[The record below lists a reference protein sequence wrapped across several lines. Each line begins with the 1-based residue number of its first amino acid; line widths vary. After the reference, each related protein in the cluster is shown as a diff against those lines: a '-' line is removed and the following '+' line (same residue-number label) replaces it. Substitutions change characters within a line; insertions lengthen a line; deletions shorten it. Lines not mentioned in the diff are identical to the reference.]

1 MAAGAAPLIYS
12 NISSM
17 RTEDAAYPTRRKAL
31 SNAFF
36 KSKLEM
42 MSTVIKE
49 VTLQHIALTLNG
61 LKIGESKVVDM
72 VKFTRDL

>member
-1 MAAGAAPLIYS
+1 MQAGGTPLIYS

-17 RTEDAAYPTRRKAL
+17 KTDDPDYPVRRKAL
-31 SNAFF
+31 STAFF

-49 VTLQHIALTLNG
+49 VTL
-61 LKIGESKVVDM
+61 
-72 VKFTRDL
+72 